1 MTIIAVKNSSTSSL
15 LDVWQAHI
23 QQQQADKAKAAG
35 AVAAGAGN
43 AGQKGATSTTSDKT
57 TAKSA
62 EGSQTATLSTTTT
75 TPDANNNGTSSRKI
89 DADMVKSVR
98 EASDAAKALGG
109 AAGGGGADAASS
121 AGGSGPQANG
131 IVEQTIQKLKD
142 MLAKVMAQLEAVRNN
157 DSIPPEEKM
166 AEVQTLS
173 AQAMTIRAQIQTLM
187 DPTKTTGTRV
197 NTTA

>member
-35 AVAAGAGN
+35 AGAAGAGS
-43 AGQKGATSTTSDKT
+43 AGQKTATTSDKT
-57 TAKSA
+57 TANTADGNK
-62 EGSQTATLSTTTT
+62 TATPSTTAA

>member
-23 QQQQADKAKAAG
+23 QQQQADKAKVAG
-35 AVAAGAGN
+35 AGAAGAGS
-43 AGQKGATSTTSDKT
+43 AGQKTVTTSDKT
-57 TAKSA
+57 AANAADGNK
-62 EGSQTATLSTTTT
+62 TATSSTTAA

>member
-23 QQQQADKAKAAG
+23 QQQQADKAKAASAG
-35 AVAAGAGN
+35 AAGAGST
-43 AGQKGATSTTSDKT
+43 GQKTATTSDKT
-57 TAKSA
+57 TANTTDGNK
-62 EGSQTATLSTTTT
+62 TATSSTTAA